1 MALTIEYAGT
11 ITRVE
16 DQCRAILDQHAWEQN
31 PIRFLIID
39 LALVGGLDLSAAEA
53 FVRVHR
59 LLVAKRV
66 ILVFCGQSPTSEVAI
81 ALQAVGLWSGSVQ
94 TFATL
99 NEVRKCNRWMEW
111 DSLRSNSLV
120 LRYAL
125 SIGA

>member
-1 MALTIEYAGT
+1 MVLTIGHTGT

-16 DQCRAILDQHAWEQN
+16 DQCRAILDQHAWEKN

-39 LALVGGLDLSAAEA
+39 LAFVGGLDLSAAEA

-59 LLVAKRV
+59 VLVAKRV

-99 NEVRKCNRWMEW
+99 NEVREMRPLDEMGPNFTHPM
-111 DSLRSNSLV
+111 LH
-120 LRYAL
+120 YA
-125 SIGA
+125 